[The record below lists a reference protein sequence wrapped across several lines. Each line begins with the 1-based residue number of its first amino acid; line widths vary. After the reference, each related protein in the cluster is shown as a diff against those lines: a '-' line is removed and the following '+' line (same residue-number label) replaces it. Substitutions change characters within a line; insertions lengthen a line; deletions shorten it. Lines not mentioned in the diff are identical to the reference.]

1 MQSVINMRKL
11 QKIESLNKTSRTNV
25 GEFIYTKHIIGLLLS
40 AYFLLFIY
48 PKTGL
53 DQTLIAPYFDAATHS
68 FPLKHQFFLE
78 NFMHIGLRYCM
89 IFIAIASLWAG
100 LQASIHEPYRASIFN
115 KFSCNPEQQFI
126 WVFAAMLLSTS
137 TVSYLKSISIHGCP
151 SDLTLYGGELPI
163 LALFERLPAGVV
175 AGHCFPGGHASGGFA
190 LMAFYFAFK
199 ETKPKLAKMGLFGG
213 LVIGFAMGWAQ
224 MMRGEHFLS
233 HNLWTAWVVWLVLF
247 VLFTLKNQIEK
258 NK

>member
-1 MQSVINMRKL
+1 MS
-11 QKIESLNKTSRTNV
+11 SLNQTLRSNV
-25 GEFIYTKHIIGLLLS
+25 GEIFYPQQIVGLLLS
-40 AYFLLFIY
+40 AYFLLLIY

-78 NFMHIGLRYCM
+78 KFMHIGLKYCM
-89 IFIAIASLWAG
+89 IFIAITSLWAG
-100 LQASIHEPYRASIFN
+100 LQTSIHKPYRASIFN
-115 KFSCNPEQQFI
+115 KFSSNPQKQFI
-126 WVFAAMLLSTS
+126 WVFAGMLLSTS
-137 TVSYLKSISIHGCP
+137 AVSYLKSISIHGCP
-151 SDLTLYGGELPI
+151 SDLTVYGGELPL
-163 LALFERLPAGVV
+163 LALFEHLPAGVV

-199 ETKPKLAKMGLFGG
+199 DTKPKLAKLGLFGG

-247 VLFTLKNQIEK
+247 VLFALKRLIEK